1 MADNSPGS
9 SSSSPPGTPILQ
21 RMVGGFNAGT
31 IAVQQQIIT
40 VLSTRATRLMEGTDH
55 HILYVL
61 RI

>member
-1 MADNSPGS
+1 
-9 SSSSPPGTPILQ
+9 
-21 RMVGGFNAGT
+21 MVDGFNAGT